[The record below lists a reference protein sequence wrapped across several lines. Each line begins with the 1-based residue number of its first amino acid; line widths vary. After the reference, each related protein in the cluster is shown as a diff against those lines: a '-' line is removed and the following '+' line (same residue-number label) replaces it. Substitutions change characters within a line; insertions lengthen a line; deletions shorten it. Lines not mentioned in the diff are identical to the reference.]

1 MRYEYVYV
9 SIYGQPSSGQ
19 VASDPTERYP
29 TRMKIPAEISLVALG
44 GAAGAVARYWASG
57 IVYRLTGPGFPW
69 GTLVVN
75 LLGCFL
81 IGVVIVVLETTIQSG
96 ALRAA
101 VAIGFLGAFTTF
113 STFSYETL
121 ALLQDGDWLR
131 AGAYVGGSVMVGLL
145 AVAAGFGAAGLML
158 FGRG

>member
-1 MRYEYVYV
+1 MRV
-9 SIYGQPSSGQ
+9 
-19 VASDPTERYP
+19 PT
-29 TRMKIPAEISLVALG
+29 EISLVALG
-44 GAAGAVARYWASG
+44 GAVGAVARYWVSG
-57 IVYRLTGPGFPW
+57 MVYRLTGPGFPW

-75 LLGCFL
+75 LVGCFL
-81 IGVVIVVLETTIQSG
+81 IGVVIVVLESTIQSG
-96 ALRAA
+96 AIRAA

-131 AGAYVGGSVMVGLL
+131 AGAYVTGSVMVGLL
-145 AVAAGFGAAGLML
+145 AVAAGFGAAGLLL

>member
-1 MRYEYVYV
+1 MTYEYVYV
-9 SIYGQPSSGQ
+9 LISGQPSSIRF
-19 VASDPTERYP
+19 ASDPHERYP
-29 TRMKIPAEISLVALG
+29 TRMRVPTEIILVALG
-44 GAAGAVARYWASG
+44 GAVGAVARYWVSG
-57 IVYRLTGPGFPW
+57 MVYRLTGPGFPW

-75 LLGCFL
+75 LVGCFL
-81 IGVVIVVLETTIQSG
+81 IGVVIVVLESTIQSG
-96 ALRAA
+96 AIRAA

-131 AGAYVGGSVMVGLL
+131 AGAYVAGSVMVGLL
-145 AVAAGFGAAGLML
+145 AVAAGFGAAGLLL

>member
-1 MRYEYVYV
+1 MYMSRYRVNPHRSGLPATPTSGIPLVMRV
-9 SIYGQPSSGQ
+9 
-19 VASDPTERYP
+19 PT
-29 TRMKIPAEISLVALG
+29 EISLVALG
-44 GAAGAVARYWASG
+44 GAVGAVARYWVSG
-57 IVYRLTGPGFPW
+57 MVYRLTGPGFPW

-75 LLGCFL
+75 LVGCFL
-81 IGVVIVVLETTIQSG
+81 IGVVIVVLESTIQSG
-96 ALRAA
+96 AIRAA

-131 AGAYVGGSVMVGLL
+131 AGAYVTGSVMVGLL
-145 AVAAGFGAAGLML
+145 AVAAGFGAAGLLL